1 MLKTT
6 QKRNPEYLLQGEKSS
21 EDVVCSFVIFMIAKG
36 SMITN
41 EKYNHGSINSETQ
54 TQVY

>member
-1 MLKTT
+1 MLKTI

-21 EDVVCSFVIFMIAKG
+21 EDAVCSFVIFMIAKG

-41 EKYNHGSINSETQ
+41 EKYNHGSINSEMQ